1 DAALLIAQRAG
12 TATAL
17 EAYDVV
23 RPRLLSEDAAGAL
36 VRDAL
41 GADAGDELCAAA
53 WAATGGNPLYLTE
66 LLRAVRA
73 GERAAVDL
81 DPATLIAG
89 GGDAIA
95 RRVVARV
102 RALDPRALD
111 VAQAIAVLG
120 DGCEPRHI
128 ASLAGVEPGKA
139 TRVAA
144 GLVGLDV
151 LAGDDPPRFIHPV
164 VRDAIEGSMGSDEH
178 DAAHRSAASA
188 LHADAATAGRIAAHL
203 MGVRPAGDRWVLLR
217 LL

>member
-41 GADAGDELCAAA
+41 GAEAGDELCAAA

-66 LLRAVRA
+66 LLRAVPA

-102 RALDPRALD
+102 RALDPRALRGAPGPGALD

-128 ASLAGVEPGKA
+128 ASVAGVEPGKA

-178 DAAHRSAASA
+178 DAAHRS
-188 LHADAATAGRIAAHL
+188 
-203 MGVRPAGDRWVLLR
+203 
-217 LL
+217 